1 MRATLFQPGKA
12 CLEGG
17 GRQRLHVDVHH
28 LGQIGR
34 FRRGEIAGRDRSH
47 DGARRRNGIR
57 HLVERRRSSVTGS
70 CRRGGSSRSMQ
81 MRSAAMFPCLARLI
95 AVRAMLSASRSSM
108 SCRAI
113 VALLRDPP
121 AGRPDFRSGPFQ
133 TA

>member
-1 MRATLFQPGKA
+1 MRATLFQPGQA

-57 HLVERRRSSVTGS
+57 HLVERREIERDRLVPARRQQPVHADAQRRDVSVLG
-70 CRRGGSSRSMQ
+70 Q
-81 MRSAAMFPCLARLI
+81 VDRSAGDACGFF
-95 AVRAMLSASRSSM
+95 RAPSFSFKKLTDRAST
-108 SCRAI
+108 
-113 VALLRDPP
+113 
-121 AGRPDFRSGPFQ
+121 Q
-133 TA
+133 